1 MAGHRSPD
9 GRRARRQ
16 AGRNG
21 TPAHSATTRANAL
34 AGAAAIGAVATGTL
48 TALLPVVDAPA
59 TAEANQPVEAAL
71 TAVAI
76 PLEEEAAVPT
86 ATGFFLPVH
95 AITAEYSDTASTDGE
110 LALLDKAAGIA
121 ADIAALHAKQ
131 ERQQAEQAKLDTLI
145 SEGGVDGWIAE
156 ALDIMDLPQSLA
168 PGIKKIIM
176 KESNGD
182 PKAIN
187 RWDANAKRG
196 TPSQGLM
203 QTIPSTFRTFV
214 HPSLSH
220 LPITH
225 PVANI
230 TAGVRYMIATYGM
243 DTVEQGGRRTS
254 SGSYQGY

>member
-1 MAGHRSPD
+1 MAS
-9 GRRARRQ
+9 
-16 AGRNG
+16 
-21 TPAHSATTRANAL
+21 
-34 AGAAAIGAVATGTL
+34 AAAVGAVATGTL
-48 TALLPVVDAPA
+48 TALLPVIDAPA
-59 TAEANQPVEAAL
+59 TAEAGEPVEAAL
-71 TAVAI
+71 TSVAV
-76 PLEEEAAVPT
+76 PLEEDVATTT

-95 AITAEYSDTASTDGE
+95 SVTAAHTDDGPADGQ

-131 ERQQAEQAKLDTLI
+131 QRQQAEHAKLDALI
-145 SEGGVDGWIAE
+145 SKGGLDGWIAE

-176 KESNGD
+176 KESNGN

-187 RWDANAKRG
+187 RWDANAQRG

-203 QTIPSTFRTFV
+203 QTIPSTFRAFV
-214 HPSLSH
+214 HPSLAN

-230 TAGVRYMIATYGM
+230 TAGVRYMIATYGIN
-243 DTVEQGGRRTS
+243 TLEQGGRRTS
-254 SGSYQGY
+254 SGGYQGY